1 MEQYKRATEILSE
14 RKHEMKLLAEA
25 LLEKETLDKDEI
37 DELFGLK
44 EKEEQVDLSL
54 ENEEN
59 IKVDNVVEPEKK
71 KDFFNLPVWG
81 GQNIT
86 SPSLSKNNEN
96 I

>member
-1 MEQYKRATEILSE
+1 
-14 RKHEMKLLAEA
+14 MKLLAEA

-44 EKEEQVDLSL
+44 EKPVELSL
-54 ENEEN
+54 ESEEN
-59 IKVDNVVEPEKK
+59 IKVDTVIKSEKK

-86 SPSLSKNNEN
+86 SPSLSKKNEN

>member
-1 MEQYKRATEILSE
+1 MKQYKRATEILSE

-44 EKEEQVDLSL
+44 EKEEQVELSL

-81 GQNIT
+81 GHNIT